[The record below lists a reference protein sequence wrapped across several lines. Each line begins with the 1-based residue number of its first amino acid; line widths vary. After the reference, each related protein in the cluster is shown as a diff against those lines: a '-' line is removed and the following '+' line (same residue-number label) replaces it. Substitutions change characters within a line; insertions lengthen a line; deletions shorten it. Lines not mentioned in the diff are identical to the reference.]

1 VKYTAPFWLPS
12 GHLQTIYPAVAIAKP
27 AVAFRRE
34 RWDAPDGDFV
44 DVDFVDGRPGQP
56 FVVLFHGLE
65 GSSDSHYARALMADI
80 AARGWSG
87 AVPHFRGCSG
97 EANRAPRFYHSGD
110 ATEVDWIVRRLHA
123 RHQGHGG
130 GKFYAAGVSLGGN
143 ALLRWLG
150 ESQHQAD
157 FVDAACSVSAP
168 LDLAQGGVSL
178 SSGFNM
184 IYTRMFLQT
193 LKPKCIAKLR
203 QFPGLFDLDAL
214 HAARD
219 LYAFDN
225 VVTAPLHGYR
235 DTDDY
240 WDRASAKHVLND
252 ITVPTLVLNAKNDP
266 FLPGRHLPQR
276 AASNVVLDYPA
287 EGGHVGFAVG
297 GLPGKL
303 HWLPQRLIHFMEGAN
318 DGMKKKQMAKKHG

>member
-1 VKYTAPFWLPS
+1 MKYSAPFWLPG
-12 GHLQTIYPAVAIAKP
+12 GHLQTIYPATAIAKP
-27 AVAFRRE
+27 AVPFRRE

-44 DVDFVDGRPGQP
+44 DIDFVDGQAGQP

-65 GSSDSHYARALMADI
+65 GSSDSHYARALMANI

-110 ATEVDWIVRRLHA
+110 ATEIDWIIRRLHA
-123 RHQGHGG
+123 RHQADGG

-178 SSGFNM
+178 SSGVNM

-193 LKPKCIAKLR
+193 LKPKCVAKLK

-252 ITVPTLVLNAKNDP
+252 ITVPTLVLNARNDP

-276 AASNVVLDYPA
+276 AASRVVLDYPA

-297 GLPGKL
+297 GLPGKID
-303 HWLPQRLIHFMEGAN
+303 WLPQRLIHFMTN
-318 DGMKKKQMAKKHG
+318 DARLEQQHG